1 MSRLAPLRREDFP
14 DLEPVFQL
22 VEAGMGFLPNSMLIM
37 ARRPALV
44 QAFAG
49 LGAEVQ
55 LNHGLPDGLREM
67 IAYMASK
74 ASGCLYCQA
83 HTHHGVGANN
93 SIAAEKM
100 ADIWSYETSDLFS
113 DAERAALRVAQGAG
127 QVPNAVDDAD
137 FGALKKHFNETE
149 IVGIVSIISFFGF
162 LNRWNDTFGTALED
176 VPLEHGEQHLAKEGW
191 DAGKHAQD

>member
-1 MSRLAPLRREDFP
+1 MSRLEPLLREDFP

-49 LGAEVQ
+49 FGAEVQ

-67 IAYMASK
+67 VAYMASK
-74 ASGCLYCQA
+74 AAGCLYCQA
-83 HTHHGVGANN
+83 HTHHGVGANE
-93 SIAAEKM
+93 SIAAKKM
-100 ADIWSYETSDLFS
+100 ADIWFYETSDLFS
-113 DAERAALRVAQGAG
+113 EAERAALRVAQGAG

-137 FGALKKHFNETE
+137 FDALKAHFDENE

-176 VPLEHGEQHLAKEGW
+176 VPREHGEQHLAQEGW
-191 DAGKHAQD
+191 QAGKHGRD